1 MELLY
6 FDYNNDKL
14 SYKNIKNLLFT
25 LTASSITL
33 LMWDISTLNHDKT
46 ILISFACY
54 LMLVCFTLII
64 QNRLNRQYTL
74 FYGLTYFVCILIPG
88 ILCPTYQ
95 QWQRTMFTLNLLQ
108 VDKSQVYVMAKSFN
122 CDLFWIIIFSEY
134 ILFLLLCLKK
144 QQKD

>member
-1 MELLY
+1 MLRVIQIISIITTLNYLMELLY

-95 QWQRTMFTLNLLQ
+95 
-108 VDKSQVYVMAKSFN
+108 
-122 CDLFWIIIFSEY
+122 
-134 ILFLLLCLKK
+134 
-144 QQKD
+144 